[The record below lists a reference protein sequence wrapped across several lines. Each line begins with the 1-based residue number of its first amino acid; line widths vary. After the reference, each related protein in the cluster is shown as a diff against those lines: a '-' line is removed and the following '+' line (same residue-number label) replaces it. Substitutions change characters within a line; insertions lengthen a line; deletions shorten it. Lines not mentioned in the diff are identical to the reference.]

1 MSSASDFS
9 GTWHFCY
16 WYPSNNHDGED
27 PSEYDMRAV
36 QKGKDLILESLPNDI
51 DAYMLVR
58 LRLDDGVATGT
69 WHETTSPR
77 GEFKGM
83 SYSGAGQLLVDA
95 DAKQLQG
102 NWAGIGIDR
111 GSGRAKMYTGRW
123 EMTRDNN

>member
-1 MSSASDFS
+1 MHKHTDFS

-36 QKGKDLILESLPNDI
+36 QEGNTLILESLPNDI

-58 LRLDDGVATGT
+58 LNIDGDTATGT

-83 SYSGAGQLLVDA
+83 SYSGAGQLLVDRS
-95 DAKQLQG
+95 KKKMEG

-111 GSGRAKMYTGRW
+111 TTEQAAMYTGRW
-123 EMTRDNN
+123 EMTRRAE